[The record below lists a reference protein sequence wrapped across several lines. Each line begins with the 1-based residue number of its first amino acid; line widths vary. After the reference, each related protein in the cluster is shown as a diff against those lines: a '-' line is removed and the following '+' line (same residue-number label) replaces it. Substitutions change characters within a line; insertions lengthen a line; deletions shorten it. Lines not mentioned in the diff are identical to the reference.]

1 MSKER
6 IRNDLIKQ
14 RKSKSDHFIK
24 KNSEKISE
32 NVLNLSVIR
41 NASHLLFYVSY
52 NGEVYTHDLIK
63 KTLSMN
69 KTVCVPISHPT
80 THTLTLSKLQQFVDL
95 KPGTYGIL
103 EPKEEM
109 VIPVPIN
116 HIEVI
121 IVPGVGFDES
131 GHRIGQG
138 GGYYDWLLSNSKA
151 LSIALAFEFQMKKKI
166 PIEGH
171 DQIVD
176 LIVTEK
182 RVIQCT
188 SN

>member
-1 MSKER
+1 MSKDR
-6 IRNDLIKQ
+6 LRNDLIKQ

-32 NVLNLSVIR
+32 YLLNLSAIQ

-52 NGEVYTHDLIK
+52 NGEVNTHDLIK

-69 KTVCVPISHPT
+69 KTVYVPISHPT
-80 THTLTLSKLQQFVDL
+80 THTLTISKLQQFVDL

-103 EPKEEM
+103 EPKKET
-109 VIPVPIN
+109 VIPVPID

-121 IVPGVGFDES
+121 IVPGVVFDEN

-138 GGYYDWLLSNSKA
+138 GGYYDWLLSNTTA
-151 LSIALAFEFQMKKKI
+151 LSIALAFEFQIKKTI
-166 PIEGH
+166 PTEPH

-176 LIVTEK
+176 FIVTEK
-182 RVIQCT
+182 RVINCT